1 MVQTPF
7 HLLSPPLQPLLDIP
21 RRRHWDRVPQN
32 WQDLLAD
39 LAREVW
45 FSSFVF
51 PIHCYLISSSWIS
64 LDFLLWVPLPPLS
77 FALSPL
83 AMSSLPRKVVVT
95 DNWVLTV
102 GAWPWSLHIR
112 FEIHP
117 KYVGWSI
124 SMILGIK
131 DWRSLTVIHA
141 FTVLLGQDFDQIYLQ
156 PPIWREFVNPGKR
169 APPNI
174 NGRRTRWH
182 PVSQYRGGAS
192 RSHKNHTPLIQVL
205 NRRPDVPSFSFRLN
219 SLEYQNLQDKVEL
232 WMLDLLSILCRYPER
247 SKTSATFR

>member
-21 RRRHWDRVPQN
+21 RRRHWNWVPQN

-45 FSSFVF
+45 FSSSFCPSIVISF
-51 PIHCYLISSSWIS
+51 HCRGFLPISFFGFLCRHCH
-64 LDFLLWVPLPPLS
+64 LLSP
-77 FALSPL
+77 PL

-117 KYVGWSI
+117 KYVGWPI

-141 FTVLLGQDFDQIYLQ
+141 FTALLGQDFDQIYLQ
-156 PPIWREFVNPGKR
+156 PPIWREFVNPGER

-174 NGRRTRWH
+174 NGRRTWWH
-182 PVSQYRGGAS
+182 PVSQYRGCAS
-192 RSHKNHTPLIQVL
+192 RYFKNHTPLIQVL

-219 SLEYQNLQDKVEL
+219 SLEYQNLQDKVRLL
-232 WMLDLLSILCRYPER
+232 WCDNNYL
-247 SKTSATFR
+247 